1 MTTFSRYLA
10 PEASQQLFLAGV
22 LMYDLRPDRVGWTVY
37 DIDTHR
43 PVVLD
48 GLVLTGLEHK
58 LADELVSLLNRS
70 VYAGWRR
77 GGAGPRTTGTDDPPR
92 TCRNR

>member
-1 MTTFSRYLA
+1 
-10 PEASQQLFLAGV
+10 
-22 LMYDLRPDRVGWTVY
+22 MYDLRPDRVGWTVY

-43 PVVLD
+43 PVLLD

-70 VYAGWRR
+70 VYGSGPRLKPTALWPSVNVLAAI
-77 GGAGPRTTGTDDPPR
+77 GGAY
-92 TCRNR
+92 